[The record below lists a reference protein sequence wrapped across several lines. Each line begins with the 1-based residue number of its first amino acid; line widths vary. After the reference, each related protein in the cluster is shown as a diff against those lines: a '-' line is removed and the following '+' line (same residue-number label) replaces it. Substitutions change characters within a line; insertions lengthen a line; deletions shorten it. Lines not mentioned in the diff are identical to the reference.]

1 MLGPPIQKLRSC
13 HYLNRLNIG
22 WQTMAYI
29 PRTVTENP
37 AQPGIRLQ
45 IEKNLFI
52 YIRMKKHGYRSVYK
66 GGYGSEGS
74 YISRCERH
82 TSKRS

>member
-1 MLGPPIQKLRSC
+1 MQDETASGYGRPFQYGRNMLVPPIQKLRSY

-45 IEKNLFI
+45 IDKKSLYIHKNEKTW
-52 YIRMKKHGYRSVYK
+52 V
-66 GGYGSEGS
+66 
-74 YISRCERH
+74 
-82 TSKRS
+82 